1 MGEKW
6 VSCTTF
12 MSAIN
17 INSDC
22 FISTNVKASDHVGR
36 LGGGGPELG
45 DQQADSAPLVGA
57 EAKLG
62 FASLLELLESWNF
75 DHYVLESQ

>member
-1 MGEKW
+1 
-6 VSCTTF
+6 

-17 INSDC
+17 MDSDC
-22 FISTNVKASDHVGR
+22 YISTNVKAGDRAARFGA
-36 LGGGGPELG
+36 GGAELG
-45 DQQADSAPLVGA
+45 DQRADSAPSRGA

-75 DHYVLESQ
+75 DNHVLESQ